1 MRTSGSSEVPFRNYT
16 PRWPSTEPAKT
27 FKIILTRALT
37 NFAKTLSQKRFRK
50 SCSSKK
56 KTVALTG
63 LAISRKIGNLRTTR
77 ATVDFAPLVCYLL
90 RRLVK
95 ACRQARAVL
104 TKTAKTPEI
113 YKKAQRSGGSNL
125 CRPKISRPWAT
136 PSRRRSRSL
145 FSSRPLSASKASP
158 CRTEIQRPGP
168 NRRTAPRRSCARSTA
183 S

>member
-1 MRTSGSSEVPFRNYT
+1 MALNPSTCSRTSRCV
-16 PRWPSTEPAKT
+16 
-27 FKIILTRALT
+27 
-37 NFAKTLSQKRFRK
+37 TLSLYYNYRQCQAF
-50 SCSSKK
+50 S
-56 KTVALTG
+56 

-136 PSRRRSRSL
+136 PSRRLLWRSSRTRSSSLARARCLRRPLAIIIVCRRCSSQARSL
-145 FSSRPLSASKASP
+145 SGLM
-158 CRTEIQRPGP
+158 TL
-168 NRRTAPRRSCARSTA
+168 
-183 S
+183 